1 MPITATNTEKWQI
14 FNMNICSHDDILK
27 DFLNLRH
34 FSAPEESLE
43 AWEAIFCL
51 KGIRETTGIDIFP
64 GFGNHKIYKG
74 RVVPLK
80 ENFGK
85 SKGYRVIFE
94 IMNDD
99 FSKILVF
106 SRHGIY
112 KSEQELIKIIKN
124 RLEID

>member
-1 MPITATNTEKWQI
+1 MQI
-14 FNMNICSHDDILK
+14 SRHCDIEK
-27 DFLNLRH
+27 DFKNLKH

-51 KGIRETTGIDIFP
+51 KGIIETTGIDIFP
-64 GFGNHKIYKG
+64 GFGSHKIYKG

-94 IMNDD
+94 VIDNN

-106 SRHGIY
+106 SRHGVY

-124 RLEID
+124 RLEI